1 MRNGLKCTKKRENSL
16 IAWINL
22 LFETQTQSQSVHCWV
37 SPTWRKG
44 LSRLALT
51 SSLIYTY
58 QRFQSNVWDFLS
70 FVLTGIYFL
79 KTSQQLPKISDDFP
93 EDLQMLSKCLNVWKQ
108 GCSKN
113 FWAFPKLVFCD
124 AVKGPEVNMKRKI
137 WEEIELNNFHY

>member
-44 LSRLALT
+44 LSGLALT

-58 QRFQSNVWDFLS
+58 KRFQSNVWDFLS
-70 FVLTGIYFL
+70 CLDWHIFSKNIPATSKDFRWFSWRLTNVV
-79 KTSQQLPKISDDFP
+79 
-93 EDLQMLSKCLNVWKQ
+93 KCLNVWKQ